1 MPSSSGNRHT
11 TGDRAERARAA
22 LGVLVQFNQS
32 TFGPRRLDDA
42 QRSRFS
48 WAGLER
54 LVVSRDV
61 RGHMGTV
68 AVVAGSL
75 VAAVLAYVFQV
86 FGGRVLG
93 PEAFAPIGIL
103 WTIQFLA
110 MQVLYQPLEH
120 LVNRDTG
127 AGRPPGIRR
136 VLWFGAAAGILT
148 AVGVW
153 LFGGDYVGESVHAFM
168 AGILVF
174 GYALFGYVRG
184 RLAGTDRFGGFG
196 LVTGAEA
203 GVRIL
208 LAVAF
213 VALAL
218 DHGLGWAM
226 VLAPFVALLWLPRVG
241 TGGRSGDFGRQLP
254 PLVGASFF
262 AQALL
267 GLAPLAV
274 AMLGAGPAAVSI
286 VFLTFAMYRGP
297 LWILQGVM
305 ARVLPVFVR
314 QVESEAHQ
322 QLRAWMVRLATGA
335 AVLSIGGFVLG
346 ATIAPAVFAFLLGED
361 FRPAPLLSGF
371 VAAGVVIAAC
381 GGLMNQVLLAL
392 DRLRSMTLAWGLGFA
407 AAVLVTFLAPIE
419 PVTRTALGF
428 LIGEIVAVI
437 SLYVLHARIAVDAL
451 PEELL
456 DVVSPEP
463 PPAARVVGARLDPSE
478 PSV

>member
-1 MPSSSGNRHT
+1 
-11 TGDRAERARAA
+11 
-22 LGVLVQFNQS
+22 V
-32 TFGPRRLDDA
+32 
-42 QRSRFS
+42 
-48 WAGLER
+48 
-54 LVVSRDV
+54 
-61 RGHMGTV
+61 GTA
-68 AVVAGSL
+68 AVVVGSL

-127 AGRPPGIRR
+127 AGRPPGLRR
-136 VLWFGAAAGILT
+136 VLWFGLVAGGLT
-148 AVGVW
+148 ALGVL
-153 LFGGDYVGESVHAFM
+153 LFGGRYVGEPVYAWM

-174 GYALFGYVRG
+174 GYAVFGFVRG

-196 LVTGAEA
+196 IVTGAEA
-203 GVRIL
+203 TVRIL
-208 LAVAF
+208 LAVVF
-213 VALAL
+213 VALAV

-226 VLAPFVALLWLPRVG
+226 VLAPFVALVWLPRVG
-241 TGGRSGDFGRQLP
+241 TGGGPGELGRNLP

-314 QVESEAHQ
+314 QVESDAHQ
-322 QLRAWMVRLATGA
+322 QLRAWMVRLAAGA
-335 AVLSIGGFVLG
+335 AVLSVVAFGVG
-346 ATIAPAVFAFLLGED
+346 ATIAPPVFALLLGEA
-361 FRPAPLLSGF
+361 FRPATLLSAL

-407 AAVLVTFLAPIE
+407 AAVLITFVVPIE

-428 LIGEIVAVI
+428 VVGEIVAVG
-437 SLYVLHARIAVDAL
+437 SLYVLHARIAVAVGDL
-451 PEELL
+451 PDDLL
-456 DVVSPEP
+456 EVVSPEP
-463 PPAARVVGARLDPSE
+463 PPAARVVGGRLDPSE
-478 PSV
+478 PMV

>member
-1 MPSSSGNRHT
+1 
-11 TGDRAERARAA
+11 
-22 LGVLVQFNQS
+22 V
-32 TFGPRRLDDA
+32 
-42 QRSRFS
+42 
-48 WAGLER
+48 
-54 LVVSRDV
+54 
-61 RGHMGTV
+61 GTA
-68 AVVAGSL
+68 AVVLGSL
-75 VAAVLAYVFQV
+75 IAAVLAYVFQV

-136 VLWFGAAAGILT
+136 VLWFGLAAGGLT

-153 LFGGDYVGESVHAFM
+153 LFGGDYFGAPVHVWM
-168 AGILVF
+168 SGILVF

-196 LVTGAEA
+196 IVTGAEA
-203 GVRIL
+203 TVRVL
-208 LAVAF
+208 LAVVF

-226 VLAPFVALLWLPRVG
+226 VLAPFVALVWLPRVG
-241 TGGRSGDFGRQLP
+241 TAGRPADLRRNLP

-274 AMLGAGPAAVSI
+274 AVLGVGPAAVSI

-314 QVESEAHQ
+314 QVEANAHHR
-322 QLRAWMVRLATGA
+322 LRAWMVRLAAGCA
-335 AVLSIGGFVLG
+335 ALSAVGFVLG
-346 ATIAPAVFAFLLGED
+346 ATIAPAVFALLLGEE
-361 FRPAPLLSGF
+361 FRPPTWLSAL
-371 VAAGVVIAAC
+371 VAAGVVIAAG

-392 DRLRSMTLAWGLGFA
+392 DRLGSMTLAWGLGFA
-407 AAVLVTFLAPIE
+407 AAVAVTFLVPIE

-428 LIGEIVAVI
+428 LVGEVVAVVC
-437 SLYVLHARIAVDAL
+437 LFVLHARIVVDVDDL
-451 PEELL
+451 PA
-456 DVVSPEP
+456 DVLSAATADLVPTAEP
-463 PPAARVVGARLDPSE
+463 ATSGEPAPTRRTTRPRPGAEQPTR
-478 PSV
+478 